1 MLGGELSANDPMRA
15 DLEEIEMAARRAADL
30 TRQLLAFS
38 RQQVLQPKLV
48 DLNEIVGHMEKML
61 QRLIGEDIELSTAG
75 PLDLGKVLVDPGQIE
90 QVIMNLSVN
99 ARDAMPSGGKLT
111 IETANV
117 VLDEAFAA
125 EHAGMKPGEHI
136 MLAVSDTGVG
146 MDKATL
152 SRIFEPF
159 FTTKEIG
166 KGTGLGLSTVF
177 GIVQQS
183 AGTVYVYSEIGKGT
197 SFKIYLPRAV
207 ELSAATAEH
216 PIASVPLEHLRGT
229 ETILLVEDEPQVRN
243 LSRTI
248 LRRYGYHVMEGQNGG
263 DALLICEQYPAVIH
277 LLLTDVVM
285 PRMSGREL
293 SDRLR
298 ALRPMMKVLF
308 MSGYTDSSIIRH
320 GVLESG
326 VAFLQKPITP
336 EILIRKVRE
345 VLDKPR
351 SKDSSP
357 ASHSKL

>member
-1 MLGGELSANDPMRA
+1 
-15 DLEEIEMAARRAADL
+15 
-30 TRQLLAFS
+30 
-38 RQQVLQPKLV
+38 
-48 DLNEIVGHMEKML
+48 
-61 QRLIGEDIELSTAG
+61 
-75 PLDLGKVLVDPGQIE
+75 
-90 QVIMNLSVN
+90 
-99 ARDAMPSGGKLT
+99 
-111 IETANV
+111 
-117 VLDEAFAA
+117 
-125 EHAGMKPGEHI
+125 
-136 MLAVSDTGVG
+136 
-146 MDKATL
+146 
-152 SRIFEPF
+152 
-159 FTTKEIG
+159 
-166 KGTGLGLSTVF
+166 
-177 GIVQQS
+177 
-183 AGTVYVYSEIGKGT
+183 
-197 SFKIYLPRAV
+197 
-207 ELSAATAEH
+207 
-216 PIASVPLEHLRGT
+216 VPLEHLRGT

-357 ASHSKL
+357 APQSKL